1 MRKAIIIYIIGIITY
16 WIGVFALFFT
26 AKKNW
31 NNVDENLVDT
41 TTRRSKASRILLLIV
56 KSLIPVVNFSA
67 GFGYISNPSYFII
80 NYKRKGQKDEDY
92 QDYYYY
98 Q

>member
-1 MRKAIIIYIIGIITY
+1 MKNAIIIYIIGIITY
-16 WIGVFALFFT
+16 WLGVFILFFT

-41 TTRRSKASRILLLIV
+41 TIIRRSKTSRILLLIA

-67 GFGYISNPSYFII
+67 GFGYISNTSYFT
-80 NYKRKGQKDEDY
+80 RK
-92 QDYYYY
+92 
-98 Q
+98 